1 MKNLKSLW
9 IPFFATWSVLVFN
22 VIFLIIDLIMHHHP
36 GKTISGFKDLAIL
49 LWTFL
54 IFFLIIIFSLGISSA
69 ILINMSL
76 YKKIYKYYI
85 TGIILNLIYI

>member
-36 GKTISGFKDLAIL
+36 GAKTISGFKDLAIL

-54 IFFLIIIFSLGISSA
+54 IFFLIKNLQISASCNSLIKFFSLFKSDF
-69 ILINMSL
+69 
-76 YKKIYKYYI
+76 
-85 TGIILNLIYI
+85 